1 MKSSFVV
8 RVRKIVGRPLR
19 RKGLLIATVLA
30 VSIPAVALA
39 GTGVG
44 GVFNL
49 GVTNTVNKL
58 TSLVGKTS
66 KMLQVTNKSGAATAG
81 AIGATS
87 KGHGAPTIRANNS
100 GGGPALG
107 LSVKPGA
114 APFTVNSSTMVAK
127 LNAALLGGKSASAF
141 QRSYTRTIVVSPGA
155 TPSAG
160 GTALLNALAGISGAS
175 SSNPYLVKLEPGV
188 YDVGTTAVSM

>member
-19 RKGLLIATVLA
+19 RKGLLIATVFA
-30 VSIPAVALA
+30 VSIPTVALA

-58 TSLVGKTS
+58 TSLVGTTS
-66 KMLQVTNKSGAATAG
+66 KMLQVTNKSTSPTAV

-87 KGHGAPTIRANNS
+87 KGHGAPTIRATNT

-107 LSVKPGA
+107 LSGHA
-114 APFTVNSSTMVAK
+114 
-127 LNAALLGGKSASAF
+127 
-141 QRSYTRTIVVSPGA
+141 
-155 TPSAG
+155 
-160 GTALLNALAGISGAS
+160 GTA
-175 SSNPYLVKLEPGV
+175 PC
-188 YDVGTTAVSM
+188 TAN